1 MNNKEINEAIENGIK
16 LSQYPIKDIE
26 DKLTQIIDTLQYMGL
41 DFSHIIEEVV
51 LSKIAGVLKGKY
63 GYLTDHE
70 LTIIINSGCQGEF
83 KKISQIVKGYNLF
96 LWIKEYLEFRTKVL
110 QEKRDSFN
118 EDLDHKIYD
127 VSNSPVGQAII
138 WKMDRVKLSDWEIIP
153 LKKIAEAIKERQNMN
168 KFADSYGIELITRI

>member
-1 MNNKEINEAIENGIK
+1 MNNREVNEAIENGIR
-16 LSQYPIKDIE
+16 LSQFTVQDVA
-26 DKLTQIIDTLQYMGL
+26 DKLVQIIDTLKYMGL
-41 DFSHIIEEVV
+41 DFRHIIEETV
-51 LSKIAGVLKGKY
+51 LSKIASVLKTKY

-83 KKISQIVKGYNLF
+83 KKVYQVVKGYNLF

-118 EDLDHKIYD
+118 EDLNHKRYD
-127 VSNSPVGQAII
+127 VRNSPVGQAII
-138 WKMDRVKLSDWEIIP
+138 WKMNRMKVEDWDKIP

-168 KFADSYGIELITRI
+168 KFADSYGIVLINRK